1 MTDDA
6 QLSMDE
12 IGRVLV
18 RVGFERECIR
28 PLFSAVLLAVSRV
41 GVVANRRCEVK
52 GFTAQIAGHTE
63 GRCGKAGDPG
73 GPCGLAIGET
83 GEPRRQEQC
92 KPDNRQGELI
102 TDGVGR
108 KH

>member
-18 RVGFERECIR
+18 RAGFERECIR

-52 GFTAQIAGHTE
+52 GFTAQIAGDTE

-73 GPCGLAIGET
+73 GPRGVAIGET
-83 GEPRRQEQC
+83 TAPGTMQTRQ
-92 KPDNRQGELI
+92 PPG
-102 TDGVGR
+102 
-108 KH
+108 